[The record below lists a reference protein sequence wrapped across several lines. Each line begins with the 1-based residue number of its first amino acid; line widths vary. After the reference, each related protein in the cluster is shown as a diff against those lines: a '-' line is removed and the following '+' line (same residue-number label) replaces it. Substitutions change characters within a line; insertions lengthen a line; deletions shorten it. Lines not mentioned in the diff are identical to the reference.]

1 MSKCIY
7 KLSTYNEVI
16 DQLANLNFK
25 EKYQLVN
32 YLIIVGNKEKAFEI
46 LKGLYKE
53 KLSKNQINQLDFLQ
67 LIYHINNNDKFNKES
82 VKYRLIKS
90 QEKYKQYYEL
100 ICEENLEERLKIFKR
115 IVENKKIKVFF
126 RNKHYRNNIIY
137 AYLLNFALLENPI
150 DISFIDKYINNEIK
164 KLNKKENLTVYDIN
178 FIESISNIIFSNI
191 SYIYIKN
198 NNYFLDF
205 FELENLLYKAIK
217 TRKRYKDFT
226 KEKNIQ
232 FNTIMFFAIRDLINF
247 DEFSNEEKEDMTKY
261 LNTFFKENIDEI
273 DDNIKITQK
282 AYNENFWEEIENIIK
297 NNNEQINLID
307 LIMTKACLDYKDLAN
322 FYNRLNE
329 FIEEK
334 SDNIK
339 EHIKQELLF
348 GKEIIN
354 LWTKG
359 VFDKTVFPEKY
370 ILSDFTKLIISFF
383 NEEIKPEDFIFELNN
398 VKTID
403 CFEILNWNL
412 LETKCK
418 GLPNLEWLSMILDK
432 IDNQLDDKAM
442 DYFVK
447 LYSKI
452 KQKKQ
457 GIYLNDFLNIS
468 NRLIKKF
475 DYNYYFLFNTANV
488 LIQDYADFKD
498 AENLIEQIINNWDKI
513 KLQNKEAYFL
523 SLLVVIVE
531 QKMTKIDFEK
541 LKSIIDSINININ
554 KNFILLY
561 LSIIYKD
568 IRLSENEYKKI
579 LEYIMEVFKNQ
590 DNIEDNLY
598 RIIASFAMQY
608 EENRN
613 IVKFPQYDVIYYKE
627 NKHYY
632 KKTDDV
638 LLKESYTLLSLQEID
653 NIDNA
658 KEEHVLMFL
667 LCRIFFEKI
676 EEKGLGKKITISAN
690 AGGKEIMNQLNKAL
704 GIEEDNNTKKQIREG
719 KIIKSP
725 WMNTYDFNSMFEDI
739 VSEKWK
745 IFYNSQNKR
754 FIGES
759 KIIHLSSLIL
769 LGIIGRL
776 DVLEKNNC
784 YISDCIYEETIKRSN
799 KEIYELGRG
808 IIEEATFYDDDLD
821 KIAVSLN
828 NLKKEG
834 KIYTVTKAKIIP
846 GGNVNKYD
854 DEMFKYIV
862 ENINENRNFC
872 VITEDPFWLTTPP
885 FSNISEGIVSLLID
899 SLKNDII
906 SSENFLDSIKK
917 LNKMQYNINIGNV
930 LYNYL
935 LTKSDDEK
943 IKEAIGII
951 NNFKINSST

>member
-1 MSKCIY
+1 MRKSIY
-7 KLSTYNEVI
+7 ELLSYNEVI
-16 DQLANLNFK
+16 DKLTNLTFK

-46 LKGLYKE
+46 LKCLYKE
-53 KLSKNQINQLDFLQ
+53 KLSKKQINQLDFLQ

-82 VKYRLIKS
+82 IKYRLIKS

-100 ICEENLEERLKIFKR
+100 ICEETIEERLKIFKR
-115 IVENKKIKVFF
+115 IVENKKIKMFF
-126 RNKHYRNNIIY
+126 RNKYYRINIIY
-137 AYLLNFALLENPI
+137 AYLLNFGLLENPI

-164 KLNKKENLTVYDIN
+164 KLNKKEILTVYDIN
-178 FIESISNIIFSNI
+178 FIEGISSILCNNVL
-191 SYIYIKN
+191 YIYIKN
-198 NNYFLDF
+198 NNFFIDF
-205 FELENLLYKAIK
+205 FELKNILEKAIK
-217 TRKRYKDFT
+217 ARKRYRDFT

-232 FNTIMFFAIRDLINF
+232 FNSIMFFTIRELINF
-247 DEFSNEEKEDMTKY
+247 DEFSNEEKEDMIKY
-261 LNTFFKENIDEI
+261 LNTFLKENIDEI
-273 DDNIKITQK
+273 DDSIKITQK

-297 NNNEQINLID
+297 NNNDQINLID

-334 SDNIK
+334 SGNIK

-348 GKEIIN
+348 GREIIN

-359 VFDKTVFPEKY
+359 VFNKTILPEKY
-370 ILSDFTKLIISFF
+370 ILSGFTKLIISFF
-383 NEEIKPEDFIFELNN
+383 NEEIKPEEFIFELNN

-412 LETKCK
+412 LEGKCK
-418 GLPNLEWLSMILDK
+418 GLPNLQWLSMILDK
-432 IDNQLDDKAM
+432 IDSQLDDKSI
-442 DYFVK
+442 DYFVEF
-447 LYSKI
+447 YSKI

-457 GIYLNDFLNIS
+457 AVYLNDFLNIS

-475 DYNYYFLFNTANV
+475 DYNYYFLFNTANM

-498 AENLIEQIINNWDKI
+498 AENLIEQIMNNWDKI
-513 KLQNKEAYFL
+513 KLQNKESYFL

-531 QKMTKIDFEK
+531 QKMNKIDFKK
-541 LKSIIDSINININ
+541 LKDIIDSINININ

-568 IRLSENEYKKI
+568 IKLSENEYKKI
-579 LEYIMEVFKNQ
+579 LEYIIEVFKNQ

-613 IVKFPQYDVIYYKE
+613 IINFPKYDVIYYKE

-653 NIDNA
+653 NIENA

-704 GIEEDNNTKKQIREG
+704 GIEEENNTKKQIRDG

-739 VSEKWK
+739 ISEKWK
-745 IFYNSQNKR
+745 MFYNSQNKR

-769 LGIIGRL
+769 LGKIGRL

-808 IIEEATFYDDDLD
+808 IMEEAIFYDDELD
-821 KIAVSLN
+821 KIAVSLS

-872 VITEDPFWLTTPP
+872 VITEDPFWLSTPP

-899 SLKNDII
+899 SLKNGII

-935 LTKSDDEK
+935 LTKSDDES
-943 IKEAIGII
+943 IKEVISII
-951 NNFKINSST
+951 NNYKLK